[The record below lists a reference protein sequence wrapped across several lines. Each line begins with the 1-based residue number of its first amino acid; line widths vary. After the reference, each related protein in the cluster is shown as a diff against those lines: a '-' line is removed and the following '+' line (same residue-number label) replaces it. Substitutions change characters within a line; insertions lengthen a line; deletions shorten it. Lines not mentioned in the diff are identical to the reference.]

1 MMRDRQLLPIKV
13 LATDGVI
20 TLRRMNSE
28 AESSRDTM
36 SKLVSFVGA
45 HRKCTKQIL
54 DSIASPF
61 NVLI

>member
-1 MMRDRQLLPIKV
+1 MRDRQLLPISV
-13 LATDGVI
+13 SATDGVI
-20 TLRRMNSE
+20 TLRTVKSE
-28 AESSRDTM
+28 AKCSRDTM
-36 SKLVSFVGA
+36 SKLVSFVDA

>member
-1 MMRDRQLLPIKV
+1 MRDRQFLPIRV
-13 LATDGVI
+13 SATNGAI
-20 TLRRMNSE
+20 TLRSVNSE
-28 AESSRDTM
+28 AECSRDTM

-61 NVLI
+61 NVPI